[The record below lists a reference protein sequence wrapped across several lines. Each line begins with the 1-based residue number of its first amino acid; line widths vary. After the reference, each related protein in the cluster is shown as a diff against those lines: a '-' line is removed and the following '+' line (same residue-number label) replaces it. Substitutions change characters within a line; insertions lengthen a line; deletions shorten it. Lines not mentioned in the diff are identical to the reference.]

1 MRHQQLNDKGSFEV
15 VEIPAN
21 EGAMSAAIAEV
32 EQGQRTGPE
41 AAVPDVP
48 PAVGLMMVGVYV
60 SIVALF
66 ALTIANAGQ
75 GPFMIAIDAMFLLA
89 FFAVPAIFLK
99 QERDLARRPTMSRF
113 LSQGMQTYTGH
124 VSGGGALAQM
134 FIVPVLLAFAVL
146 AIGIIAAIA

>member
-1 MRHQQLNDKGSFEV
+1 MRHEEIKNLDDLDI
-15 VEIPAN
+15 VEISTLDGPA
-21 EGAMSAAIAEV
+21 SAALAELDFGR
-32 EQGQRTGPE
+32 ERRPE

-48 PAVGLMMVGVYV
+48 AAVGPMMVAVYV
-60 SIVALF
+60 AIVGLF

-75 GPFMIAIDAMFLLA
+75 GPFMIAIDAMFLAA

-99 QERDLARRPTMSRF
+99 QERDPARRPNMSRF
-113 LSQGMQTYTGH
+113 MSQGMQTYTGH

-146 AIGIIAAIA
+146 AIGIIAALA

>member
-1 MRHQQLNDKGSFEV
+1 MRHEQLNNRDSFDV
-15 VEIPAN
+15 VEIPTN
-21 EGAMSAAIAEV
+21 EGSMSAALAEL
-32 EQGQRTGPE
+32 ELGRQAGPQ

-48 PAVGLMMVGVYV
+48 AAVGPMMVGVYV
-60 SIVALF
+60 AIVALF

-75 GPFMIAIDAMFLLA
+75 APFMIAIDAAFLMA

-99 QERDLARRPTMSRF
+99 QERDPSRRPTMSRF

-124 VSGGGALAQM
+124 VSGGGALIQM

-146 AIGIIAAIA
+146 AIGIIAAIV

>member
-1 MRHQQLNDKGSFEV
+1 MRHEQLKDKDSFEV
-15 VEIPAN
+15 VEIWTS
-21 EGAMSAAIAEV
+21 EGPTSAAPTELEPAR
-32 EQGQRTGPE
+32 RTGPE

-48 PAVGLMMVGVYV
+48 PAVGLMMAGVYV

-75 GPFMIAIDAMFLLA
+75 GPFMIAIDAMFLIA
-89 FFAVPAIFLK
+89 FFAVPTIFLK
-99 QERDLARRPTMSRF
+99 LERAPSRRPTMSRF

-124 VSGGGALAQM
+124 VSGGGALTQM

>member
-1 MRHQQLNDKGSFEV
+1 MRHEQLKDQGSFEV

-21 EGAMSAAIAEV
+21 EGPAAAALAEV
-32 EQGQRTGPE
+32 ELGRRTGPQ

-48 PAVGLMMVGVYV
+48 PAGGLMMV
-60 SIVALF
+60 
-66 ALTIANAGQ
+66 GQ

-99 QERDLARRPTMSRF
+99 QERDPSRRPTMSRF
-113 LSQGMQTYTGH
+113 LAQGMQTYTGH

-146 AIGIIAAIA
+146 AIGIIAAIV

>member
-1 MRHQQLNDKGSFEV
+1 MRHEQLNKKDSFDV
-15 VEIPAN
+15 VEISTN
-21 EGAMSAAIAEV
+21 EGPASAALAELDLAR
-32 EQGQRTGPE
+32 RTGPE

-60 SIVALF
+60 AIVGLF
-66 ALTIANAGQ
+66 ALTIANTGQ
-75 GPFMIAIDAMFLLA
+75 GPFMIAIDAMFLIA

-99 QERDLARRPTMSRF
+99 QEGDPSRRPTMSRF

-134 FIVPVLLAFAVL
+134 LIVPVLLAFAVL
-146 AIGIIAAIA
+146 AIGMIAAFA

>member
-1 MRHQQLNDKGSFEV
+1 MRHEQLNQRDSFDV
-15 VEIPAN
+15 VEIPTHV
-21 EGAMSAAIAEV
+21 GTTAEALAQL
-32 EQGQRTGPE
+32 ERGSNRGPQ

-48 PAVGLMMVGVYV
+48 SSVGLLMVGIYV

-75 GPFMIAIDAMFLLA
+75 GPFMIAIDAMFLAA

-99 QERDLARRPTMSRF
+99 QERDPARRPTMSRF

-124 VSGGGALAQM
+124 VTGGGALTQM
-134 FIVPVLLAFAVL
+134 FVVPVLLAFAVL
-146 AIGIIAAIA
+146 AIGILVALV

>member
-1 MRHQQLNDKGSFEV
+1 MRHEQLKDQGSFEV

-21 EGAMSAAIAEV
+21 EGPAAAALAEL
-32 EQGQRTGPE
+32 ELGRRTGPQ

-60 SIVALF
+60 AIVGLF

-99 QERDLARRPTMSRF
+99 QERDPSRRPTMSRF
-113 LSQGMQTYTGH
+113 LAQGMQTYTGH

-146 AIGIIAAIA
+146 AIGIIAAIV